1 MLFGNSQRD
10 VCLRNDFS
18 AKMTDL
24 ILNIPLVNYTS
35 QANPKHLSF
44 QVCSLSWTWHSHMK
58 HLSSNTLWDLTCGV
72 QIYKAKVN
80 KWSSSHLI
88 LPNERRCERVEEIG
102 LIASSNCTSGGLFCL
117 LPACILL
124 LGCRTAAQS
133 WPNKSIRHQIPS
145 SFCGH
150 PGSTTV
156 CKHAPFSFIQY
167 KALIKVPLNRLGQ
180 AAHWNFSPCQSQTE
194 SAGWTFSALK
204 TGPFWISIEIYP
216 SATLR
221 QMPGVKQE
229 SQRKS
234 IN

>member
-1 MLFGNSQRD
+1 
-10 VCLRNDFS
+10 
-18 AKMTDL
+18 MTDL
-24 ILNIPLVNYTS
+24 ILNIPLVNYPS
-35 QANPKHLSF
+35 QANPKQLSS
-44 QVCSLSWTWHSHMK
+44 QVCSLSWTWHSHLK

-88 LPNERRCERVEEIG
+88 LPNERRCKRVEEIG

-180 AAHWNFSPCQSQTE
+180 TAHWNFSPCQSQTE